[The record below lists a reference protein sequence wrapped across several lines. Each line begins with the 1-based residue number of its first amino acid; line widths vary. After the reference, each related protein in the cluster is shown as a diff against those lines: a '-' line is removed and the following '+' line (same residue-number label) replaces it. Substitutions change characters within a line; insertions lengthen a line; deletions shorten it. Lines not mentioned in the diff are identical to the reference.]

1 MQKVNIAYFNL
12 FLLLIIS
19 VKGVGQFAPPPGNEG
34 STAIHADSSVIKK
47 WANEIEV
54 QRGFLNVTDTS
65 LGKASHGEPVNA
77 TGEADDRVVSLGDDG
92 TATYVP
98 ETPLANGEGFD
109 FAIYEN
115 SFSDDFLELAFV
127 EVSSDGE
134 HFVRFPAVSLTQ
146 TETQVGSFETIDPQK
161 VHNLAGK
168 YRVYY
173 GTPFDLSDLAD
184 SAALDLNHITH
195 IRIRDVVGTLDE
207 SFATYDSEGNM
218 VNDPWPTEFPSGGF
232 DLDAVAVLND
242 VNSINAVA
250 QNKTQPAVY
259 PNPVTNRL
267 TVEARDYPCSVSLL
281 TLQGQRLKKLAM
293 DDVRLT
299 LDMSDL
305 TPGAYLLKVTGEK
318 INFVKRIIKR

>member
-1 MQKVNIAYFNL
+1 MQKANMAYFNL

-34 STAIHADSSVIKK
+34 STAIHADSSIIKK
-47 WANEIEV
+47 WANEVEV
-54 QRGFLNVTDTS
+54 QRGFLNATDTS
-65 LGKASHGEPVNA
+65 LGKASHGAPVNA
-77 TGEADDRVVSLGDDG
+77 TGEADDRVVSLGDGG

-109 FAIYEN
+109 FAVYEN

-146 TETQVGSFETIDPQK
+146 TETQVGSFETIDPQNI
-161 VHNLAGK
+161 HNFAGK

-173 GTPFDLSDLAD
+173 GTPFDLSELAD
-184 SAALDLNHITH
+184 SSALDLNHITH
-195 IRIRDVVGTLDE
+195 VRIRDAVGALYETA
-207 SFATYDSEGNM
+207 ATYDSEGNI

-232 DLDAVAVLND
+232 DLDAMAVLND
-242 VNSINAVA
+242 VNSINAVP
-250 QNKTQPAVY
+250 QNETRTAVY

-267 TVEARDYPCSVSLL
+267 TVELRAYPCSVSLL
-281 TLQGQRLKKLAM
+281 TLQGQRIKKLAM

-318 INFVKRIIKR
+318 INFVKRIIKK